1 MYVHTCYISFL
12 LSRLLGMLI
21 IFVKDSVLGFS
32 HSYTLLQWLNET
44 SLISIKK
51 KKRGEEVIPF
61 TV

>member
-1 MYVHTCYISFL
+1 MYVHTTYISFL

-44 SLISIKK
+44 NLISI
-51 KKRGEEVIPF
+51 
-61 TV
+61 